1 MEKSAWICISVSR
14 TLRYDDD
21 KAITRELSI
30 IFGSDLLGY
39 KVVCNDDIVSSGEYY
54 MFVHC
59 NNYWDHAESLGRCH
73 FITGVVPSREA
84 PHSFSSKEISEFLS
98 SVGHKDKKAACIHN
112 GDVVLIKRGYL
123 KGLYGI
129 VIKELTNKKCKVFFS
144 FYVRQFNE
152 LLPMASMEFIGKVS
166 GYEFPSGVIG
176 KPLIIGAQVVHR
188 HQLYR
193 EEGRRCLSRSGRRKG
208 SAIL

>member
-30 IFGSDLLGY
+30 IFGSDFLEY
-39 KVVCNDDIVSSGEYY
+39 KVVCNDDMVASGEYY

-59 NNYWDHAESLGRCH
+59 NNYWDHAEAIGACH

-84 PHSFSSKEISEFLS
+84 PHHFSPKEIAEFLS
-98 SVGHKDKKAACIHN
+98 SAGRKAKKSSCVHS

-123 KGLYGI
+123 RGLYGI
-129 VIKELTNKKCKVFFS
+129 ITKELTNKKCKVFFS
-144 FYVRQFNE
+144 FYVRQFSE
-152 LLPMASMEFIGKVS
+152 SLPMASMEFIGKVS
-166 GYEFPSGVIG
+166 GYEFPSGVIE

-193 EEGRRCLSRSGRRKG
+193 ETGRKHQDGRR
-208 SAIL
+208 